1 MRPPP
6 GLVGGGL
13 VAPRGGP
20 RTPVLASPNGTAASS
35 RPPSAVL
42 ASRRPPLRLRHL
54 QGSLPFTSLT
64 NPSLLSDFRRLFAAA
79 VFFLIGSIVVDSIGK
94 PWTSVSFR
102 LFFLIWSHLRACW
115 RMNDGRSFAVVAFSK
130 ENAVTCSIC
139 FVCLFFFTDEP

>member
-102 LFFLIWSHLRACW
+102 LFFSDLESSTSLLA
-115 RMNDGRSFAVVAFSK
+115 N
-130 ENAVTCSIC
+130 E
-139 FVCLFFFTDEP
+139 